1 MPEPEVK
8 LTDGYS
14 VTKGLKKAFVS
25 TVLPALGVALAGLVL
40 DPGFVQWVQEHAS
53 GGAAAGL
60 VTFALFML
68 QNWAK
73 NRNK

>member
-1 MPEPEVK
+1 MPDEVT

-14 VTKGLKKAFVS
+14 FVKGLKKSLVS
-25 TVLPALGVALAGLVL
+25 TVLPAVAVAVAGFVL
-40 DPGFVQWVQEHAS
+40 DPEFVSWVQDHAK
-53 GGAAAGL
+53 GGAAAGV
-60 VTFALFML
+60 VTFGLFLL